1 MKRPSRRFDEAL
13 PLPRLPGWRLRRR
26 RRVKKE
32 RMAIQGV
39 SSGTVHSQVEFRAR
53 VGHRLDGG
61 WARRGCRGS
70 ASGYRVDGYALV
82 PLPPGAATASN
93 ISDANAIGE
102 AIRRAIEHAGCK
114 AKKAALAVPGSAAI
128 TKLIAMDA
136 SLTDDELEAAIT
148 VEADRHLPFQA
159 DQVAFDFEPLHLSAS
174 DPSQVDVLL
183 AACRRQHVERLEEV
197 AAHVGLQA
205 AVVDIEPFCLARAA
219 QLLRAEGEETP
230 LALAAIGATTTSL
243 LVVARDAA
251 IFTREEP
258 FAAERLHTGAGGG
271 SGGEELLRLLSRLLR
286 LFLSRHP
293 ETPPRRLLFA
303 GSGASRSVWRSRGG
317 AAAFGHRGRQSFRRH
332 GAGEAGRRQ
341 GAGVRCAD
349 AHDCLWLGHAQL

>member
-1 MKRPSRRFDEAL
+1 MGPFIRRSSSVLGLDIGSTAVGLVELSR
-13 PLPRLPGWRLRRR
+13 
-26 RRVKKE
+26 
-32 RMAIQGV
+32 
-39 SSGTVHSQVEFRAR
+39 
-53 VGHRLDGG
+53 
-61 WARRGCRGS
+61 S
-70 ASGYRVDGYALV
+70 ASGYRVDGYALA
-82 PLPPGAATASN
+82 PLPPGAVTASN

-102 AIRRAIEHAGCK
+102 AIRRAIERAGCK

-128 TKLIAMDA
+128 TKVIAMDA

-197 AAHVGLQA
+197 AAHGGLQA
-205 AVVDIEPFCLARAA
+205 AVVDVESFCVARAA
-219 QLLRAEGEETP
+219 QLLRAEGEEAP

-258 FAAERLHTGAGGG
+258 FAAERLGANANGGSGAGGG
-271 SGGEELLRLLSRLLR
+271 TGKEELLRLLSRLLR

-293 ETPPRRLLFA
+293 ETPPQRLLLA
-303 GSGASRSVWRSRGG
+303 GSGASSAGLAESAAERLHLATEVANPFAGMALAKRVDAKALERDAPMLMTACGLAMRSFDAARG
-317 AAAFGHRGRQSFRRH
+317 
-332 GAGEAGRRQ
+332 
-341 GAGVRCAD
+341 
-349 AHDCLWLGHAQL
+349 LL

>member
-1 MKRPSRRFDEAL
+1 MGLFIHRSSSVLGLDIGSTAVGLVELSR
-13 PLPRLPGWRLRRR
+13 
-26 RRVKKE
+26 
-32 RMAIQGV
+32 
-39 SSGTVHSQVEFRAR
+39 
-53 VGHRLDGG
+53 
-61 WARRGCRGS
+61 S

-128 TKLIAMDA
+128 TKVIAMDA
-136 SLTDDELEAAIT
+136 SLTDDELEATIT

-197 AAHVGLQA
+197 AAHGGLQA

-219 QLLRAEGEETP
+219 QLLRAEGEEAP
-230 LALAAIGATTTSL
+230 LALAAIAATTTSL

-258 FAAERLHTGAGGG
+258 FAAERLRANANGGS

-293 ETPPRRLLFA
+293 ETPPQRLLLA
-303 GSGASRSVWRSRGG
+303 GSGASSVGLAESAAERLHLATEVANPFADMALAKRVDANALERDAPMLMTACGLAMRSFDATRG
-317 AAAFGHRGRQSFRRH
+317 
-332 GAGEAGRRQ
+332 
-341 GAGVRCAD
+341 
-349 AHDCLWLGHAQL
+349 LL